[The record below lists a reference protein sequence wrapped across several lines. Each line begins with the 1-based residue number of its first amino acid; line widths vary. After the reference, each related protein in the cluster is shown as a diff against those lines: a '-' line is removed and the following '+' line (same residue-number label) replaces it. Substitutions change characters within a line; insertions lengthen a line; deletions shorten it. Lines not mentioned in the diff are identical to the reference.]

1 MYVADLTKATQNV
14 SDIGPED
21 TTILMALV
29 NNHVSQVAE
38 KIPPVAIVILEHRV
52 MQHIGV
58 CEYDLRLIS
67 NQTACFAWSS
77 SVIAADKVRSLL
89 DESSNRRNC
98 RSEFTQL

>member
-38 KIPPVAIVILEHRV
+38 KIPPVAIVILLKDS
-52 MQHIGV
+52 I
-58 CEYDLRLIS
+58 
-67 NQTACFAWSS
+67 
-77 SVIAADKVRSLL
+77 
-89 DESSNRRNC
+89 
-98 RSEFTQL
+98 